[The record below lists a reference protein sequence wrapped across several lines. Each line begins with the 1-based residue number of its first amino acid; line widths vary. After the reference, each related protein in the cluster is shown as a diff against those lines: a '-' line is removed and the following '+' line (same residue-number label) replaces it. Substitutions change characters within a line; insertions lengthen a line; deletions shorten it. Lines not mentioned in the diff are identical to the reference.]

1 MSNLAITTLFL
12 DLGGVLLSNGWDT
25 ACRQKAAEAF
35 NLDPREMDQR
45 HHLTFDTYEVG
56 KLTLDGYLERI
67 VFYENRPFTMQEFR
81 QFMFAQSRPFPE
93 MIEMVRK
100 LKERYGLKVA
110 VLSNE
115 GRELQVHRIQAFD
128 LASFIDYFIV
138 SSFVH
143 LRKPDEDIFRLAL
156 DVSQTPPSRCAYIED
171 RPMFVDIARKLGIEA
186 ICHRGYATTKAA
198 LAGLSLSLD
207 AASDGG

>member
-1 MSNLAITTLFL
+1 MSSAPITTLFL

-25 ACRQKAAEAF
+25 ACREKAAEAF
-35 NLDPREMDQR
+35 GLDAREMNAR

-56 KLTLDGYLERI
+56 KLTLDDYLERI

-81 QFMFAQSRPFPE
+81 RFMFSQSRAFPE
-93 MIEMVRK
+93 MIDLVRK
-100 LKERYGLKVA
+100 LKEKYGLKVA

-156 DVSQTPPSRCAYIED
+156 DVSQTPPARCAYIED
-171 RPMFVDIARKLGIEA
+171 RPMFVDVARKLGIEA
-186 ICHRGYATTKAA
+186 ICHRSYATTKAA

-207 AASDGG
+207 TTGHGD

>member
-1 MSNLAITTLFL
+1 MSSAPITTLFL

-25 ACRQKAAEAF
+25 ACRKKAAEAF
-35 NLDPREMDQR
+35 GLNAQEMEER

-67 VFYENRPFTMQEFR
+67 VFYQSRPFTMQEFR
-81 QFMFAQSRPFPE
+81 KFMFAQSYPFPE
-93 MIEMVRK
+93 MIELVQK
-100 LKERYGLKVA
+100 LKAKHGLKVA

-143 LRKPDEDIFRLAL
+143 LRKPDEEIFRLAL
-156 DVSQTPPSRCAYIED
+156 DVSQTPPPQCAYIED
-171 RPMFVDIARKLGIEA
+171 RPMFVDVARRLGIEG

-207 AASDGG
+207 